1 MRSKPSAVL
10 CILIVGLT
18 LSVVAQEFRTTPGPL
33 EKAANPITAEN
44 PIPRRIFSVPPA
56 YPAEARALEATA
68 LVTMR
73 LTLDRTGRIAEIRSM
88 NNPFVNVGPGAPQTP
103 AGLQSV
109 GEALIRSAS
118 SALSQWQ
125 YDAPAN
131 GPISFNVTFNFR
143 PGGETTSAQ
152 DTRTLPQPPPGFG
165 AAPSPTTTAPW
176 PAAAGA
182 VRVGGNVKVP
192 SQTRRVNP
200 VYPAIA
206 QSARVQGVVILEAVI
221 GQDGRVRDTRVL
233 RSIPLLDQAALDAVR
248 QWEYEP
254 TMLNGAAV
262 PTVMTVTVQFT
273 MPEPPP
279 PPPPPPPQ

>member
-1 MRSKPSAVL
+1 MRSKPFAVL
-10 CILIVGLT
+10 GILTVGLT
-18 LSVVAQEFRTTPGPL
+18 LSVVAQEVRSTPGPL

-44 PIPRRIFSVPPA
+44 PIPRRIFSVAPA

-73 LTLDRTGRIAEIRSM
+73 LTLDRSGRIAEIRSPS
-88 NNPFVNVGPGAPQTP
+88 NPFVNVGPGAPSSP
-103 AGLQSV
+103 AALQSV
-109 GEALIRSAS
+109 GEALIRSAA

-131 GPISFNVTFNFR
+131 GPISFNVVFNFR
-143 PGGETTSAQ
+143 SGSETTSAQ
-152 DTRTLPQPPPGFG
+152 DARTLPQPPPGFG
-165 AAPSPTTTAPW
+165 AAPPPTTPW

-182 VRVGGNVKVP
+182 VRVGGNVKAP
-192 SQTRRVNP
+192 TQTRRVNP

-206 QSARVQGVVILEAVI
+206 QSARVQGVVILEALI
-221 GQDGRVRDTRVL
+221 GEDGRVRDTRVL

-248 QWEYEP
+248 QWEYQP
-254 TMLNGAAV
+254 TLLNGAVV